1 MKNFYN
7 LNDIKDINQSIDE
20 ILDIKNNIGKYQ
32 KIFEDKIIGLIFF
45 NPSLRTRMSTYKAS
59 KNLGLETFFINIS
72 NNMWSLE
79 FEDGKIMDSSKV
91 EHIKDAARVISN
103 YCDIIGVRS
112 FPLLK
117 SKEKDAEDHI
127 IKSFIRYSNIPVF
140 NMESSIAHPLQALTD
155 LVTIKENSLVNKPK
169 VLLTWAP
176 HIKPLPHAV
185 PNSFVRAIMK
195 MNFDIS
201 ITNPEGFNLDPTIL
215 KGIKTNNNQLDAFK
229 GVDFVYAKNWSSF
242 ENYGEISDNNNDW
255 IIDEKKMSI
264 TNNAKFMHC
273 LPIRR
278 NLVATD
284 NVIDSEQSLIID
296 QSENRIYTAQH
307 IIKKLLKNG

>member
-72 NNMWSLE
+72 NNIWSLE
-79 FEDGKIMDSSKV
+79 FEDGKIMDSSNV

-155 LVTIKENSLVNKPK
+155 LVTIKENFGVNKPK

-185 PNSFVRAIMK
+185 PNSFVG
-195 MNFDIS
+195 N
-201 ITNPEGFNLDPTIL
+201 
-215 KGIKTNNNQLDAFK
+215 
-229 GVDFVYAKNWSSF
+229 
-242 ENYGEISDNNNDW
+242 ENE
-255 IIDEKKMSI
+255 
-264 TNNAKFMHC
+264 
-273 LPIRR
+273 L
-278 NLVATD
+278 
-284 NVIDSEQSLIID
+284 
-296 QSENRIYTAQH
+296 
-307 IIKKLLKNG
+307 

>member
-1 MKNFYN
+1 
-7 LNDIKDINQSIDE
+7 
-20 ILDIKNNIGKYQ
+20 
-32 KIFEDKIIGLIFF
+32 
-45 NPSLRTRMSTYKAS
+45 MSTYKAS
-59 KNLGLETFFINIS
+59 KNLGLEPFFINIT
-72 NNMWSLE
+72 NNTWSLE
-79 FEDGKIMDSSKV
+79 FEDGKIMDSSNV
-91 EHIKDAARVISN
+91 EHIKDAARVISK

-112 FPLLK
+112 FPSLK
-117 SKEKDAEDHI
+117 SKEKDAEDQI
-127 IKSFIRYSNIPVF
+127 LKSFIRYSNIPVF

-155 LVTIKENSLVNKPK
+155 LVTIKENSKVKKPK

-185 PNSFVRAIMK
+185 PNSFVRAMKK

-201 ITNPEGFNLDPTIL
+201 IANPKGFDLDPTISKGL
-215 KGIKTNNNQLDAFK
+215 KINNNQVDAFR

-242 ENYGEISDNNNDW
+242 ENYGKVSSNYNDW
-255 IIDEKKMSI
+255 IVDEKKMAK

-296 QSENRIYTAQH
+296 QSENRTYTAQY